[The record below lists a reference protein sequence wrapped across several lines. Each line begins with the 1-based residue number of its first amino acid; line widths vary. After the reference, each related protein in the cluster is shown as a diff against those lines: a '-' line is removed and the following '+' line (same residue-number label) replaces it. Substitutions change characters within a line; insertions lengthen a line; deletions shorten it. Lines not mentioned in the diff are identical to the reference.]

1 MSKFKFYTPF
11 ELIKAKDNSGNTVMK
26 LGGIASTIDEDAD
39 GEYLDPDGFDVND
52 FLKVGFVNWHHQA
65 KNKPKTIVGEPSKAE
80 IRKDGFYVETTL
92 YPSSD
97 TANEIYELAQILEK
111 DSKTRRLGYS
121 IEGDVVERGSD
132 DKTHPD
138 YKKIKKAVI
147 TGLAIT
153 HMPKNPKTF
162 AQIIKG
168 HVEEDEEDNED
179 DIEKTLTT
187 ENSGGIAKESLNK
200 ELKVQVNKGFSI
212 VELSDEKMYD
222 KIFDTFTDINIEK
235 AEKVF
240 KLISKVRSDMK
251 QNVNEDKLNKA
262 MDALGLSVDENNPF
276 LIKGKSSEDDDENDD
291 KGKKYQKIADK
302 IQKENYDDESDK
314 DDDSESDEDD
324 SKEVKKSKDADKI
337 LKSLEGNK
345 GLYLLIDKKIEK
357 AISQSSKENS
367 ALGVL
372 TSSLLEENSLLKGHI
387 ENQSSML
394 ERQFEVINEQNE
406 LIKGIVEKMESF
418 GSTPAPRKSI
428 VKGFSE
434 KESFSKGVENT
445 NGNVL
450 SISQNKHQILEI
462 LDQKTFAKGFDEEM
476 SKATT
481 GFESSNTLPSN
492 VIQRLR
498 LEDNITITQ

>member
-276 LIKGKSSEDDDENDD
+276 LIKGKSSEDDENDGE
-291 KGKKYQKIADK
+291 GKKYQKIADK
-302 IQKENYDDESDK
+302 IQKENYDDESNK

-324 SKEVKKSKDADKI
+324 SKEVKKSKDADEI

>member
-276 LIKGKSSEDDDENDD
+276 LIKGKSSEDDENDS

-302 IQKENYDDESDK
+302 IQKENY

-324 SKEVKKSKDADKI
+324 SKEVKKSKDADEI

-406 LIKGIVEKMESF
+406 LIKGIVEKIESF